1 MGDKTKKTKNEGKDS
16 KKNNYPRNTFVFDEE
31 SSEATVCLA
40 TGGQTQFDGVRR
52 RRVEMPFPAERP
64 RC

>member
-1 MGDKTKKTKNEGKDS
+1 MGDKTKNQKRGKRQQ
-16 KKNNYPRNTFVFDEE
+16 KNNYPRNTFVFDEE
-31 SSEATVCLA
+31 PSEATVCLA